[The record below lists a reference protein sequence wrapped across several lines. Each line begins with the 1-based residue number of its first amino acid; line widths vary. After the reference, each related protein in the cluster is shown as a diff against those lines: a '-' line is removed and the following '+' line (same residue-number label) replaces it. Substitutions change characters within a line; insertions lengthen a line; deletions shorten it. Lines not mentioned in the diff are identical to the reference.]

1 MKFFRNHRRSVVDQV
16 GDQAGQANKLAGIKD
31 QKLLGDPRTNP
42 ATRPH
47 ADRLRDDQQR
57 EALDLEHRRAVRRG
71 RVSDRRAAHAE
82 RTLQAIQDAKEV
94 VSPARAVTSL
104 QRGRTRFLG
113 AALVA
118 SLLLSAGSALGL
130 AAVSVHTGGLAA
142 AGWIAE
148 LCLTTATTGAILYR
162 SHVDQANTADDPAS
176 PIWSGWRHPVLVV
189 LVIAPLTTSVL
200 INFGGWVA
208 GAPVSPVNAL
218 CAVGAGVAAVFAYLI
233 ADVSSRAVRVNARA
247 VDTADEEE
255 LRREAVG
262 EDLFTPVEAPES
274 SDQNDTGHDVADGVA
289 DPDPDGWLFD
299 GEASWIEEVEEFV
312 HRHDPPENSATPSR
326 PNDSG
331 DGPQGAAKPL
341 PQAGSHTD
349 PDDHHIDDDQGFDGL
364 PDRDG
369 GESTERVIPAT
380 QARKLKGLHTR
391 WRVAEHITTHPDHTV
406 AQIAAA
412 LDLGETT
419 VRRHLKALEDDDGS
433 GEG

>member
-1 MKFFRNHRRSVVDQV
+1 MKFFRNHGRRSVVDQV
-16 GDQAGQANKLAGIKD
+16 TDQTGQASALAGIED
-31 QKLLGDPRTNP
+31 QALLGDPRTNP

-47 ADRLRDDQQR
+47 ADRLRDEQQR
-57 EALDLEHRRAVRRG
+57 EALDLEHRRALRRG
-71 RVSDRRAAHAE
+71 RVGDRRAAHAE

-104 QRGRTRFLG
+104 QVGRRRFLS

-130 AAVSVHTGGLAA
+130 AAISVFTGGVAA

-162 SHVDQANTADDPAS
+162 SHIDQANSADDPDA

-262 EDLFTPVEAPES
+262 EDLFAPVEAPES
-274 SDQNDTGHDVADGVA
+274 SDQTDTGHDVAEA
-289 DPDPDGWLFD
+289 DPNAWIFGDDP
-299 GEASWIEEVEEFV
+299 SWVDQVEEFV
-312 HRHDPPENSATPSR
+312 HRQDPPDDVPTSSPSDD
-326 PNDSG
+326 PA
-331 DGPQGAAKPL
+331 DGPEGAAKPF
-341 PQAGSHTD
+341 PQGDSHTV
-349 PDDHHIDDDQGFDGL
+349 PDDHHIDSDQGFDAL

-369 GESTERVIPAT
+369 GESTEKVIPASK
-380 QARKLKGLHTR
+380 ARRLAGLRTR
-391 WRVAEHITTHPDHTV
+391 YRVAEYMAAHPDHTV
-406 AQIAAA
+406 SQIAKA
-412 LDLGETT
+412 LDMGEST
-419 VRRHLKALEDDDGS
+419 VYRHKRELDADNGGYE
-433 GEG
+433 